1 MSVLWQDLRYAVRT
15 LRKAPGFT
23 AVAVLVLALGIGAN
37 SAIFALADAALVR
50 PLPFHDPARLTMLW
64 ERAPSYAHNRVSP
77 LNFLD
82 WSEQTH
88 AFSAIAA
95 VAGGG
100 RVLTGEGRSAER
112 IAGQSVTTA
121 FFDVLGVMP
130 IAGRTFVSADATL
143 APTVVVIGER
153 FWRTHLGADPAIV
166 GRVITL
172 DATPFT
178 VIGVMPAR
186 FQVLFP
192 SDLWT
197 PFLLRRTPEQRRQ
210 HYLQVIG
217 RLKPGVSIE
226 QARSDMA
233 AVAGGI
239 AQASPGTNRNWGVT
253 IEPLRGAII
262 GSELRTTSAVL
273 AGVVAFVL
281 LMACAN
287 VASLLLA
294 RGLART
300 REIAVRAALGGSRGR
315 ILRQLLTESVLLA
328 LLGGAAGL
336 AVAWAAVRSAP
347 ALIPAGTLPVSM
359 VLAFDARVAV
369 FAAGVTLV
377 TGILFG
383 LAPAWQAARVPLAE
397 AMSAG
402 GRGSTRGAGALRAAL
417 VVGEVATAVLLVSGA
432 GLLIRTLAAL
442 NAEDPGFHADH
453 VLTAEVSLPISRYP
467 TPDSTLVFYQAIERE
482 LAAVPGIRSVG
493 LGDSLPLDGWN
504 IGQGFE
510 IVGDPPV
517 DKSSTPSAHYLIV
530 GTGYFHTLG
539 IDLVRGRPFDEH
551 DNASGKQICVV
562 NEEFV
567 RRYLKGREPIGALVS
582 VSAMSTPPKSVVR
595 EVVGVS
601 RQVKESAGEA
611 DRPLEIYVP
620 MAQNPWYSASIAVQ
634 TAGDPSSFLPAVKAA
649 VARVDKDEPVTSV
662 RTMEE
667 VAAESTS
674 RPRFRAELI
683 GVFAALALVLAAVGV
698 FGVLAFSVR
707 QRSRE
712 FGIRMAL
719 GARAGDVVGLVLGD
733 AAKMTGAGVAIG
745 LAAAAG
751 LTRFLSTLLFGVQ
764 PLDATTFLATAGVL
778 AASAFLA
785 CAIPAIR
792 AAGVDPAVT
801 LRQD

>member
-37 SAIFALADAALVR
+37 SAIFTLADAALVR

-64 ERAPSYAHNRVSP
+64 EHAPSYAHNRVSP

-88 AFSAIAA
+88 AFSAMAG

-121 FFDVLGVMP
+121 FFDVLGVAP
-130 IAGRTFVSADATL
+130 IAGRTFVPADATL
-143 APTVVVIGER
+143 LPTVVVIGER
-153 FWRTHLGADPAIV
+153 LWRTHFGADPAIV
-166 GRVITL
+166 GRVVTL

-178 VIGVMPAR
+178 VIGVMPSR
-186 FQVLFP
+186 FQALFP

-233 AVAGGI
+233 AGRRRHRADVAGDE
-239 AQASPGTNRNWGVT
+239 Q
-253 IEPLRGAII
+253 
-262 GSELRTTSAVL
+262 ELGRDHRA
-273 AGVVAFVL
+273 A
-281 LMACAN
+281 
-287 VASLLLA
+287 A
-294 RGLART
+294 RRDRRT
-300 REIAVRAALGGSRGR
+300 RAAHDLCRTRRRRGVRAADGVRERREPADRARARTHARDCGAGR
-315 ILRQLLTESVLLA
+315 ARRQP
-328 LLGGAAGL
+328 
-336 AVAWAAVRSAP
+336 RQDSAP
-347 ALIPAGTLPVSM
+347 AADGERAARRARRRGRARRRLGRRPRRARADSTGTLPASM
-359 VLAFDARVAV
+359 VLAFDARVAW
-369 FAAGVTLV
+369 FALVVTLV
-377 TGILFG
+377 TGVLFG

-402 GRGSTRGAGALRAAL
+402 GRGSTRGAGAVRAAL

-442 NAEDPGFHADH
+442 NAENPGFHADH

-467 TPDSTLVFYQAIERE
+467 TPDSTLVFYQAVERE

-517 DKSSTPSAHYLIV
+517 DKANTPSAHYEIV
-530 GTGYFHTLG
+530 GPGYFHTLG

-551 DNASGKQICVV
+551 DNASGKDVCVV

-567 RRYLKGREPIGALVS
+567 RRYLKEREPIGALVS
-582 VSAMSTPPKSVVR
+582 VMAMSTPPKSVVR
-595 EVVGVS
+595 EVVGVI

-611 DRPLEIYVP
+611 NPALEIYVP

-649 VARVDKDEPVTSV
+649 VARVDKDEPLTRV

-674 RPRFRAELI
+674 RPRFRAELV

-698 FGVLAFSVR
+698 SACWRFRCVSGRASSASAW
-707 QRSRE
+707 RS
-712 FGIRMAL
+712 
-719 GARAGDVVGLVLGD
+719 ARA
-733 AAKMTGAGVAIG
+733 
-745 LAAAAG
+745 
-751 LTRFLSTLLFGVQ
+751 
-764 PLDATTFLATAGVL
+764 PATWSVWC
-778 AASAFLA
+778 SAM
-785 CAIPAIR
+785 
-792 AAGVDPAVT
+792 
-801 LRQD
+801 LRR